1 MSIVLWFDLVSSVL
15 VLKIA
20 SMIGIHFYE
29 NFKTKLPLPF
39 KGPDRHP

>member
-20 SMIGIHFYE
+20 SIIGIHFLW
-29 NFKTKLPLPF
+29 KLQNQITITV
-39 KGPDRHP
+39 